1 MNIPTGKDSLSM
13 TQKYSNGKKV
23 LSPGTVIVSAAS
35 EVSDINKT
43 ISPVLK
49 KDQDSELIYINFCKG
64 LNISGSAFYQT
75 LTSLG
80 NTVHNTKK
88 PKEIINIF
96 NVIQDLIKN
105 NQILSGHDISSGG
118 LITSLLE
125 MNFSNSN
132 YGLNISTEDFKENDL
147 IKILF
152 NESPGIIIQ
161 TKKYTTSILDKTKI
175 KYVKIGRLI
184 KQRKLIIKHNNSDIK
199 IDIDYFRDCWFKTS
213 S

>member
-1 MNIPTGKDSLSM
+1 M
-13 TQKYSNGKKV
+13 
-23 LSPGTVIVSAAS
+23 
-35 EVSDINKT
+35 
-43 ISPVLK
+43 
-49 KDQDSELIYINFCKG
+49 
-64 LNISGSAFYQT
+64 
-75 LTSLG
+75 
-80 NTVHNTKK
+80 
-88 PKEIINIF
+88 
-96 NVIQDLIKN
+96 DL
-105 NQILSGHDISSGG
+105 LGG

-161 TKKYTTSILDKTKI
+161 TKKNTTSILDRTKI

-199 IDIDYFRDCWFKTS
+199 IDIDYFRDCWFKRNN
-213 S
+213 